1 MAVLLVWVITRR
13 RRLDREPG
21 ERDAII
27 ETEPSKVG
35 ISTYVSM
42 RNDSPK
48 RQHGG
53 GAEADKNGSL
63 GTDTKRINILSDRL
77 RATEPSHSVT

>member
-27 ETEPSKVG
+27 ETEPSKVA

-42 RNDSPK
+42 KNDSPK

-53 GAEADKNGSL
+53 AQKQTKMGVSGPIQNGSTFCPT
-63 GTDTKRINILSDRL
+63 G
-77 RATEPSHSVT
+77 